1 MNMLSIRRPSLPLVL
16 IAFVYALQAAPLR
29 AQSLPPPSRIMY
41 KCVVKGTTTYSD
53 TPCLGATRMDV
64 EPTRGISKLSGTDRI
79 GNDVARERYRE
90 NLAEAL
96 HPLTGMD
103 GKQFATATRRY
114 PLSGTAKLECR
125 QLDESMPVMEDEE
138 KRVAQPMLRD
148 VQTRLYRMRLR
159 FKELGC

>member
-1 MNMLSIRRPSLPLVL
+1 MLSIRRSSLTIALVV
-16 IAFVYALQAAPLR
+16 FVYAFQAAPLLR

-41 KCVVKGTTTYSD
+41 KCVIKGTTTYSD
-53 TPCLGATRMDV
+53 TPCLGATRIDV
-64 EPTRGISKLSGTDRI
+64 EPTRGISKLSGTERL

-103 GKQFATATRRY
+103 AKQFATATRRN